1 MPRTPY
7 SDEEV
12 ATRRN
17 AILDAAMELHDDGG
31 VAALSF
37 RNIAARLGFSY
48 ATPYRYFASKEALLT
63 ALRARVFRWMEGIL
77 MDAVE
82 RAPDPMRK
90 LEALA
95 GAYVR
100 AGIDKP
106 SRYALMFF
114 RNDELSREPRSLE
127 LVAAKRDALDVCTRV
142 VAAAQEA
149 GVLRLSVDPLTGNL
163 MELDAIAAVVIGGA
177 SLYGGRGTIVG
188 TLIGVLIMVM
198 IRNGLNLLGV
208 SPFWQGS
215 AIGGIIIMALLV
227 ERLVRSRSES

>member
-149 GVLRLSVDPLTGNL
+149 GVLRLSVDPLTAAHLFWASAHGMVSL
-163 MELDAIAAVVIGGA
+163 QVAGQFVMGRSLEALIPEMIATFLAGLERRADQDAVDAPR
-177 SLYGGRGTIVG
+177 YRMT
-188 TLIGVLIMVM
+188 
-198 IRNGLNLLGV
+198 
-208 SPFWQGS
+208 
-215 AIGGIIIMALLV
+215 
-227 ERLVRSRSES
+227 

>member
-7 SDEEV
+7 SDAEV

-17 AILDAAMELHDDGG
+17 AILDAAMELHDEGG

-37 RNIAARLGFSY
+37 RNIAARLGCSY
-48 ATPYRYFASKEALLT
+48 ATPYRYFANKDALLT
-63 ALRARVFRWMEGIL
+63 ALRARAFRWMEGIL
-77 MDAVE
+77 LEAVE

-95 GAYVR
+95 AAYVR

-142 VAAAQEA
+142 VAAAREA
-149 GVLRLSVDPLTGNL
+149 GVLRLSVDPLTAAHLFWASAHGMVSL
-163 MELDAIAAVVIGGA
+163 QVAGQFVMGRSLEALIPEMIATFLA
-177 SLYGGRGTIVG
+177 
-188 TLIGVLIMVM
+188 
-198 IRNGLNLLGV
+198 GL
-208 SPFWQGS
+208 
-215 AIGGIIIMALLV
+215 
-227 ERLVRSRSES
+227 ERRADQEAANAPRFRMT

>member
-17 AILDAAMELHDDGG
+17 AILDAAMELHDEGG

-127 LVAAKRDALDVCTRV
+127 LGAAKRDALDVCTRV

-149 GVLRLSVDPLTGNL
+149 GVLRLSVDPLTAAHLFWASAHGMVSL
-163 MELDAIAAVVIGGA
+163 QVAGQFVMGRSLEALIPEMIATFLAGLERRADQDAVDAPR
-177 SLYGGRGTIVG
+177 YRMT
-188 TLIGVLIMVM
+188 
-198 IRNGLNLLGV
+198 
-208 SPFWQGS
+208 
-215 AIGGIIIMALLV
+215 
-227 ERLVRSRSES
+227 